1 MQKLCFVFGTRPEA
15 IKLSPVIL
23 LARQQPQRFEVEV
36 CVTGQHREMLDQ
48 TLSIF
53 GIVPD
58 ADLELMRPDQ
68 SLADISSRTI
78 QAVSKYLEQAGPDWV
93 LVQGDTTTVWSA
105 AVAAFFLNI
114 PVGHVEAGLRTNDKR
129 QPFPEEINRR
139 IATQIADLHFA
150 PTEWAKENLLAE
162 GVAPERIFV
171 LGNPVV
177 DALYWVL
184 EKNEKNPSEDVA
196 AIQSWAGK
204 TLGERPMVL
213 ITGHRR
219 ESFGEGFENI
229 CQAITELAGRH
240 QDVCWVYPV
249 HLNPNVQKQVR
260 QILTGK
266 KNVHLIDPL
275 PYAAF
280 AWLMN
285 RSRFILTDSGGV
297 QEEAPSLG
305 KRVLVM
311 RNKTERPEGV
321 DAGVVTLVGNEK
333 KNIIEHCEGLL
344 QTEVEQLA
352 KANPYGDGHASER
365 ILDAIYNYKN

>member
-1 MQKLCFVFGTRPEA
+1 
-15 IKLSPVIL
+15 
-23 LARQQPQRFEVEV
+23 
-36 CVTGQHREMLDQ
+36 
-48 TLSIF
+48 
-53 GIVPD
+53 
-58 ADLELMRPDQ
+58 
-68 SLADISSRTI
+68 
-78 QAVSKYLEQAGPDWV
+78 
-93 LVQGDTTTVWSA
+93 
-105 AVAAFFLNI
+105 
-114 PVGHVEAGLRTNDKR
+114 
-129 QPFPEEINRR
+129 
-139 IATQIADLHFA
+139 
-150 PTEWAKENLLAE
+150 
-162 GVAPERIFV
+162 
-171 LGNPVV
+171 
-177 DALYWVL
+177 
-184 EKNEKNPSEDVA
+184 
-196 AIQSWAGK
+196 
-204 TLGERPMVL
+204 MVL

-229 CQAITELAGRH
+229 CQAIAELAERH
-240 QDVCWVYPV
+240 SDVCWVYPV

-321 DAGVVTLVGNEK
+321 DAGVITLVGNEK
-333 KNIIEHCEGLL
+333 KNIVEHCEGLL
-344 QTEVEQLA
+344 QTEAEQFT

-365 ILDAIYNYKN
+365 ILDVLNDNIA